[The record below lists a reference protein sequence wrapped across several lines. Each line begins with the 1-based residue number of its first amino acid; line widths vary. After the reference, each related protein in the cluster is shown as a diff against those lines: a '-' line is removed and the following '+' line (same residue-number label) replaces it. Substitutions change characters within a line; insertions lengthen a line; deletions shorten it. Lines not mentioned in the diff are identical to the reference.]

1 MGAHAL
7 MMTPNAQRAPAPPL
21 TFRTVAVD
29 GGAIPVALA
38 GEGGMPVILLHGWT
52 LDHRLWTPQLAGMG
66 DTHRLIMPDR
76 RGCGRA
82 TAPPDLLREAE
93 DVIAIADALGFD
105 RFALVG
111 LSRGATVA
119 LDVACRFAA
128 RVSALVVSGA
138 PLPTLVPREEVINLD
153 RFRALAVTG
162 DMATFRAE
170 WAQHPLMATHS
181 PDAAALAA
189 AMLADYD
196 GRDLIVA
203 SETPEFPSAVLAKLS
218 MPVLALTGTHD
229 TPWRKACAA
238 ALAAIAPRAMHALVS
253 NAGHLANADNPDR
266 FNALVSSFLR
276 NSAEPTTR
284 PQA

>member
-1 MGAHAL
+1 MT
-7 MMTPNAQRAPAPPL
+7 TPNAHTAPAPPL
-21 TFRTVAVD
+21 TFRTIAVD
-29 GGAIPVALA
+29 GGVIPVALA
-38 GEGGMPVILLHGWT
+38 GEGSMPVILLHGWT
-52 LDHRLWTPQLAGMG
+52 LDHRLWTPQLAEMG
-66 DTHRLIMPDR
+66 DTYRLIMPDR
-76 RGCGRA
+76 RGCGQA

-138 PLPTLVPREEVINLD
+138 PLPTLVPREEVIDLD
-153 RFRALAVTG
+153 RFRAQAASGALASL
-162 DMATFRAE
+162 RAE

-203 SETPEFPSAVLAKLS
+203 TETPEFPSAVLAKLS

-238 ALAAIAPRAMHALVS
+238 ALAAIAPRAMHALVP